1 MMDSAFDFLVFSLSG
16 FIEIPDGGYCLSWMM
31 GNFPTEKGRRW
42 EGMEW
47 EKFEIGIWI
56 YLQRFRQGSRING
69 NPAGFRQKCVDCPAA
84 DDPEECLLFNEGRV
98 KIILTGEENDTKI
111 KFVFELREGEGFRD
125 PCPSSSAG

>member
-1 MMDSAFDFLVFSLSG
+1 
-16 FIEIPDGGYCLSWMM
+16 
-31 GNFPTEKGRRW
+31 
-42 EGMEW
+42 MEW

-98 KIILTGEENDTKI
+98 
-111 KFVFELREGEGFRD
+111 ELIALSAIT
-125 PCPSSSAG
+125 CPANFARPVKKNFPHFSM

>member
-16 FIEIPDGGYCLSWMM
+16 FIEIPDGGYSLSWMM

-56 YLQRFRQGSRING
+56 YLQRFRQGNMFTG
-69 NPAGFRQKCVDCPAA
+69 NLLISMPAQHDAHRQICPFGAMFSSQKNI
-84 DDPEECLLFNEGRV
+84 LYKSV
-98 KIILTGEENDTKI
+98 KINNKAINTLSVKEDRI
-111 KFVFELREGEGFRD
+111 
-125 PCPSSSAG
+125 